1 MSAQPNLSRESS
13 VPEPRI
19 RPLRITEKFE
29 AVFTSAVKLTEILEA
44 SAVLLLLEGPADWTR
59 LRALAGQTRVLLAAD
74 DEDSVEGA
82 AELGMNTLVLDMADR
97 PVNAKLEQALLEALA
112 DDLLK
117 PGAKVIAVYSSF
129 EAGTYDSI
137 SHVGLGESLGR
148 LTVRDLQQLETS
160 VPLDTLQTVVNMAV
174 EIGREGRE
182 GKPVG
187 TILVVGD
194 TRNVLKRT
202 RSAGFDPVK
211 GYSRKERNLRSSR
224 VREGIKEIAILD
236 GAIIISSEGV
246 VEAAARYID
255 APALDI
261 SLSKGLGSRHW
272 AAAAISKASRAVA
285 VAVSETSGTVRVFQ
299 SGKVMLR
306 IESFRRP
313 MKYRAEATEFDGVQ

>member
-1 MSAQPNLSRESS
+1 MTPSVSTTIEISRP
-13 VPEPRI
+13 VARV
-19 RPLRITEKFE
+19 RPLRINEKFE
-29 AVFTSAVKLTEILEA
+29 AVFTSAVRLTATLEA
-44 SAVLLLLEGPADWTR
+44 EALLLLLEGPADWQK
-59 LRALAGQTRVLLAAD
+59 LKGLSGGCRVLLAAD
-74 DEDSVEGA
+74 EEESVEGA
-82 AELGMNTLVLDMADR
+82 AEAGMATIVLEMADR
-97 PVNAKLEQALLEALA
+97 PVSAKLEQALLEALA
-112 DDLLK
+112 DDLIK
-117 PGAKVIAVYSSF
+117 PGAKVLAVYSAF

-137 SHVGLGESLGR
+137 SFVGLGESLGR

-236 GAIIISSEGV
+236 GAIIISAEGV
-246 VEAAARYID
+246 VEASARYID
-255 APALDI
+255 APAMDI

-272 AAAAISKASRAVA
+272 AAAAISNATRAVA
-285 VAVSETSGTVRVFQ
+285 IAVSETSGTVRVFQ
-299 SGKVMLR
+299 NGKCMLR

-313 MKYRAEATEFDGVQ
+313 MKYRAETPDFDGDE

>member
-1 MSAQPNLSRESS
+1 MLVTTSATRELP
-13 VPEPRI
+13 VPEPRV
-19 RPLRITEKFE
+19 RPLRIGEKFE
-29 AVFTSAVKLTEILEA
+29 AVFSSAVKLTEMLEA
-44 SAVLLLLEGPADWTR
+44 SAVLLLLEGPADWQR
-59 LRALAGQTRVLLAAD
+59 LKALAGGTRVILAAD
-74 DEDSVEGA
+74 DEESVDGA
-82 AELGMNTLVLDMADR
+82 VEAGMDALVLDMADR

-112 DDLLK
+112 DDMLK
-117 PGAKVIAVYSSF
+117 PDAKVLAVYSTF
-129 EAGTYDSI
+129 EAGAYDSI

-194 TRNVLKRT
+194 TRNVMKRT
-202 RSAGFDPVK
+202 RPAGFDPVK

-236 GAIIISSEGV
+236 GAIIISAEGV

-261 SLSKGLGSRHW
+261 TLSKGLGSRHW

-285 VAVSETSGTVRVFQ
+285 VAISETSGTVRVFQ
-299 SGKVMLR
+299 NGKVMLR

-313 MKYRAEATEFDGVQ
+313 MKYRAESPDIDGTE